1 MTPTPSSPHVLIEGS
16 PLARSCGSTGVSF
29 EIFERSESRYARPE
43 GWAVALH
50 AILPEFFAAMPD
62 DMPPHNELTHLHP
75 LKLGFEFAFYDPEV
89 SMTKMGYRDDYRDDG
104 EVEVIRANRHRLRD
118 WLLTNLPV
126 QNGKQAV
133 QVEENEDKV
142 TVHFRDGTSAT
153 GDILVGAD
161 GVKSVV
167 RKHLLKGVDQ
177 FEYDKISILT
187 SSLRLEGEDLAEQLA
202 LGHSAYMVV
211 LQGPDGVYYRY
222 FVGLDKVAPDGK
234 SADYYFHLAWHDE
247 DAPRDD
253 HWTHSLSAEEIRD
266 FALRAMQNLPR
277 QFRCMVERAKL
288 EDIKVPPL
296 RLVTILLDSLP
307 AGRVTILGDA
317 AHAMTPFLAQGAVHA
332 IKDALSLGK
341 ALTTLP
347 DSSRST
353 IATSLGSYQE
363 VMLARGRQ
371 AAMESRMA
379 FADPSLPKTMFA
391 RQVVSLPEDRI
402 TL

>member
-1 MTPTPSSPHVLIEGS
+1 MMKNDSFGNHHDTSSSHYYTHKRNDSNPLFSARADRGCWYRGLALGQVL
-16 PLARSCGSTGVSF
+16 RKHGVSF

-43 GWAVALH
+43 GWAVVLH
-50 AILPEFFAAMPD
+50 ALVPTPWKQITKYWD
-62 DMPPHNELTHLHP
+62 DETSDVAR
-75 LKLGFEFAFYDPEV
+75 LGFEFAFYDPEV
-89 SMTKMGYRDDYRDDG
+89 SMTKMGYRDDYREDG
-104 EVEVIRANRHRLRD
+104 EAEVIRANRHRLRD

-133 QVEENEDKV
+133 QVEETEDQV

-187 SSLRLEGEDLAEQLA
+187 SNLRLEGEDLAEQLA

-211 LQGPDGVYYRY
+211 LQDESRY
-222 FVGLDKVAPDGK
+222 
-234 SADYYFHLAWHDE
+234 
-247 DAPRDD
+247 
-253 HWTHSLSAEEIRD
+253 
-266 FALRAMQNLPR
+266 
-277 QFRCMVERAKL
+277 
-288 EDIKVPPL
+288 
-296 RLVTILLDSLP
+296 LVTQ
-307 AGRVTILGDA
+307 
-317 AHAMTPFLAQGAVHA
+317 HGAVHA